1 MLKRALRQT
10 GIWIQKSLQ
19 TFWRWIRH
27 VAVSWP
33 KAFAAVIVVM
43 VLSYYPL
50 GGFLTENIDKTPD
63 YNLTTESEQQS
74 LTVETIVFLIN
85 REVNDNLWT
94 ANLPMFF
101 PSYFLDNM
109 PNFQQGIIGAL
120 SVAATVIDRQV
131 QCPEDSREKQALAAA
146 VSLLKYP
153 GNIWLFSPDN
163 SLKIVPSSS
172 AQYKKARKRLRD
184 FNRLMPAGQCVWKK
198 DDVNLRHLI
207 AAVRTDLTKSA
218 AALEEQVVEHG
229 SDWVDNRADDLFYYN
244 QGKMYAYMLVLKA
257 LSTDFKQILLDSGQ
271 YQTWTEAI
279 RALEDGTALSPF
291 MVRNGNPG
299 SVFAANHLIA
309 LGYYMLSGANILGQI
324 NLQTEGVSSNED

>member
-1 MLKRALRQT
+1 MIPFSRGLPLVRALGSEEGGKGQNDRRKDDGHDGQQLDQDVD
-10 GIWIQKSLQ
+10 GGAGGVLEGVPH
-19 TFWRWIRH
+19 R
-27 VAVSWP
+27 VADHRGL
-33 KAFAAVIVVM
+33 
-43 VLSYYPL
+43 VL
-50 GGFLTENIDKTPD
+50 G
-63 YNLTTESEQQS
+63 
-74 LTVETIVFLIN
+74 
-85 REVNDNLWT
+85 R
-94 ANLPMFF
+94 
-101 PSYFLDNM
+101 
-109 PNFQQGIIGAL
+109 
-120 SVAATVIDRQV
+120 
-131 QCPEDSREKQALAAA
+131 ALAAA